1 MITYSLKFT
10 LTNLIGCIDSYFLS
24 RANITSEMVPKWL
37 HLELRLLAAGLVSAW
52 VRPTRRETRPRPR
65 IGGGEARDREPR
77 PGHTWATQF
86 GEYFMMVDCVMEVFI
101 CSYTSHQS
109 AE

>member
-52 VRPTRRETRPRPR
+52 VRPTRRETRPGPR
-65 IGGGEARDREPR
+65 LGEERLESHGQD
-77 PGHTWATQF
+77 T
-86 GEYFMMVDCVMEVFI
+86 YFMMVDCVMEVFI

>member
-65 IGGGEARDREPR
+65 LGEERLESHGQDILGSLSLEN
-77 PGHTWATQF
+77 
-86 GEYFMMVDCVMEVFI
+86 
-101 CSYTSHQS
+101 TS
-109 AE
+109 

>member
-52 VRPTRRETRPRPR
+52 VRPTRRETRPGSRL
-65 IGGGEARDREPR
+65 GEGRLEIESQGQDTLGSLSLEN
-77 PGHTWATQF
+77 
-86 GEYFMMVDCVMEVFI
+86 
-101 CSYTSHQS
+101 TS
-109 AE
+109 

>member
-52 VRPTRRETRPRPR
+52 VRPTRSKTRPGPR
-65 IGGGEARDREPR
+65 LESHDQDTLGSLSLEN
-77 PGHTWATQF
+77 
-86 GEYFMMVDCVMEVFI
+86 
-101 CSYTSHQS
+101 TS
-109 AE
+109 

>member
-24 RANITSEMVPKWL
+24 RANITGEMVPKWL

-52 VRPTRRETRPRPR
+52 VRPTRRETRPRLESHDQDTL
-65 IGGGEARDREPR
+65 GSLSLEN
-77 PGHTWATQF
+77 
-86 GEYFMMVDCVMEVFI
+86 
-101 CSYTSHQS
+101 TS
-109 AE
+109 

>member
-24 RANITSEMVPKWL
+24 RANITGEMVPKWL

-52 VRPTRRETRPRPR
+52 VRPTRRETRPRP
-65 IGGGEARDREPR
+65 GLGEERLEIESQGQDTLGSLSLEN
-77 PGHTWATQF
+77 
-86 GEYFMMVDCVMEVFI
+86 
-101 CSYTSHQS
+101 TS
-109 AE
+109 

>member
-1 MITYSLKFT
+1 MITYLLKFT

-52 VRPTRRETRPRPR
+52 VRPTRRETRPRL
-65 IGGGEARDREPR
+65 GEERLEIESHDQDTLGSLSLEN
-77 PGHTWATQF
+77 
-86 GEYFMMVDCVMEVFI
+86 
-101 CSYTSHQS
+101 TS
-109 AE
+109 

>member
-1 MITYSLKFT
+1 MITYLFKFT

-52 VRPTRRETRPRPR
+52 VRPTRRETRPGPR
-65 IGGGEARDREPR
+65 LGEERLEIESHGQDTLGSLSLEN
-77 PGHTWATQF
+77 
-86 GEYFMMVDCVMEVFI
+86 
-101 CSYTSHQS
+101 TS
-109 AE
+109 